1 MELKLRQGTWVVVCD
16 GRKTIVLENIGDED
30 YPDLRTRSALE
41 AEDAPTSAL
50 GTDRPGRVH
59 QSVGEARSGVE
70 QTDWH
75 DRDEQEFLKALAA
88 RLDKAVLA
96 KEVDPPRHRRPAAGL
111 GRAPQGLQPARQGGD
126 PHRDRQ
132 GPHRR
137 TGFGHRDSTCSGRA
151 AVEGGC

>member
-16 GRKTIVLENIGDED
+16 GRKTIVLENIGDEQ

-59 QSVGEARSGVE
+59 QSVGSARSGVE

-88 RLDKAVLA
+88 RLDRAVLA
-96 KEVDPPRHRRPAAGL
+96 KEVSHLVIVAPPRALGVLRKAFSQHVANAIVTEIDKDLTGAPVSDIEQHLFGDRRRG
-111 GRAPQGLQPARQGGD
+111 
-126 PHRDRQ
+126 
-132 GPHRR
+132 
-137 TGFGHRDSTCSGRA
+137 
-151 AVEGGC
+151 

>member
-16 GRKTIVLENIGDED
+16 GRKTIVLENIGDEA
-30 YPDLRTRSALE
+30 YPDLRTKSALE

-75 DRDEQEFLKALAA
+75 DRDEQEFLKALAV

-96 KEVDPPRHRRPAAGL
+96 KEVAHLVIVAPPRALGVLRKVFSQHVKDAIVMEIDKDLTGAPVREIEKHLFGEPRR
-111 GRAPQGLQPARQGGD
+111 
-126 PHRDRQ
+126 
-132 GPHRR
+132 
-137 TGFGHRDSTCSGRA
+137 S
-151 AVEGGC
+151 

>member
-16 GRKTIVLENIGDED
+16 GRKTIVLENIGDEE

-88 RLDKAVLA
+88 RLDKAVMA
-96 KEVDPPRHRRPAAGL
+96 KEVTHLVIVAPPRALGVLRKAFSPHVMDATVTEIDKDLASHPVIDIEKHLFGERR
-111 GRAPQGLQPARQGGD
+111 R
-126 PHRDRQ
+126 
-132 GPHRR
+132 
-137 TGFGHRDSTCSGRA
+137 S
-151 AVEGGC
+151 